1 MLVSHVDMIKQ
12 KSVLLM
18 AALSIMLCFI
28 LSACQTTE
36 RSALPVINAPNRV
49 DTKDVP
55 PDGIVP
61 VEPGDTIYTMA
72 NRYGVTPRKIILG
85 NELTPP
91 YLLDGLTT
99 LILPKPRNHKI
110 KPGDTL
116 DALSERYAVTRHEL
130 IRINQLKSPYTLRP
144 GTTLVIPRT
153 LDYSMLD
160 LPGISPSDKIKVI
173 PGAEL
178 PANTNTAAASAADPV
193 ATSPVAAGAL
203 AFGWPVNGQV
213 NGQIIE
219 SFGLV
224 SSGVKND
231 GINIAGNDGDAV
243 VSSFDGT
250 VAFIGK
256 DLKSFGNMI
265 LIKHQNGWITAYAHL
280 GDIGVTEGQNIRKG
294 EKIGSIG
301 QSGKVKQPQLHFQ
314 IRKSRQ
320 PVDPLLY
327 IS

>member
-1 MLVSHVDMIKQ
+1 MLVSNVDMMKR
-12 KSVLLM
+12 KSVLLTV
-18 AALSIMLCFI
+18 MLCFL

-36 RSALPVINAPNRV
+36 RSALPVVNAPNRV
-49 DTKDVP
+49 DTKVVP

-61 VEPGDTIYTMA
+61 VEPGDTIYTVA

-85 NELTPP
+85 NQLIPP
-91 YLLDGLTT
+91 YQLDGLTA
-99 LILPKPRNHKI
+99 LILPKPRNHSV

-144 GTTLVIPRT
+144 GTILVIPRA

-160 LPGISPSDKIKVI
+160 LPGIPPSDKIKVI

-178 PANTNTAAASAADPV
+178 PANTNTAAMTAVDTI
-193 ATSPVAAGAL
+193 TSTPVAAGAL
-203 AFGWPVNGQV
+203 AFGWPVNSQV

-231 GINIAGNDGDAV
+231 GINISGNDGDAV

-265 LIKHQNGWITAYAHL
+265 LIKHTNGWITAYAHL
-280 GDIGVTEGQNIRKG
+280 GDIGVAEGQNIRKG
-294 EKIGSIG
+294 EKIGTIG

-320 PVDPLLY
+320 PVDPLQY

>member
-1 MLVSHVDMIKQ
+1 MLASNVDMMKR
-12 KSVLLM
+12 KSVLQAIMLTV
-18 AALSIMLCFI
+18 MLCFI

-36 RSALPVINAPNRV
+36 RSALPVINAPNRE
-49 DTKDVP
+49 DTKNVP
-55 PDGIVP
+55 PNGIVP
-61 VEPGDTIYTMA
+61 VEPGDTIYTVA

-85 NELTPP
+85 NQLIPP
-91 YLLDGLTT
+91 YQLDGLTT
-99 LILPKPRNHKI
+99 LILPKPRNHSV

-144 GTTLVIPRT
+144 GTTLVIPRA

-160 LPGISPSDKIKVI
+160 LPGIPPSDKIKVI

-178 PANTNTAAASAADPV
+178 PANTNTAATTAVDPV
-193 ATSPVAAGAL
+193 TSTPVAAGAL

-265 LIKHQNGWITAYAHL
+265 LIKHKNGWITAYAHL

-294 EKIGSIG
+294 EKIGTIG

-320 PVDPLLY
+320 PVDPLQY

>member
-1 MLVSHVDMIKQ
+1 MLASNVDMMKR
-12 KSVLLM
+12 KSVLLTV
-18 AALSIMLCFI
+18 MLCFL

-36 RSALPVINAPNRV
+36 RSALPVVNAPNRV
-49 DTKDVP
+49 DTKVVP

-61 VEPGDTIYTMA
+61 VEPGDTIYTVA

-85 NELTPP
+85 NQLIPP
-91 YLLDGLTT
+91 YQLDGLTA
-99 LILPKPRNHKI
+99 LILPKPRNHSV

-144 GTTLVIPRT
+144 GTILVIPRA

-160 LPGISPSDKIKVI
+160 LPGIPPSDKIKVI

-178 PANTNTAAASAADPV
+178 PANTNTAAMTAVDTI
-193 ATSPVAAGAL
+193 TSTPVAAGAL
-203 AFGWPVNGQV
+203 AFGWPVNSQV

-231 GINIAGNDGDAV
+231 GINISGNDGDAV

-265 LIKHQNGWITAYAHL
+265 LIKHTNGWITAYAHL
-280 GDIGVTEGQNIRKG
+280 GDIGVAEGQNIRKG
-294 EKIGSIG
+294 EKIGTIG

-320 PVDPLLY
+320 PVDPLQY